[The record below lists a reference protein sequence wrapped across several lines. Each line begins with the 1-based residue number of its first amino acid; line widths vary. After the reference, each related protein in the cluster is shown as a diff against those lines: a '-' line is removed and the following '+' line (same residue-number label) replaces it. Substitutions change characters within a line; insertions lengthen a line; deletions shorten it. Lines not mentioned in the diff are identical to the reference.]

1 MQSKYIDINEYFAI
15 YKYMQREN
23 VLALQ
28 VALNTGLRIN
38 DVLKLRRSD
47 FQGNTFTYIAEK
59 TGKKGK
65 KTLPS
70 NLYKQLLSIAGE
82 NYIFPGRNSSSKHRT
97 RQAVWRD
104 MKKACKALGIDA
116 SGVSCHSARKTYSVN
131 VLKEF
136 GFTRAQRELQHSR
149 ADQTMLYVFSDI
161 LNTSEHNSTIFRN
174 DDAID
179 VIAQKIWEKLRF
191 WLENREKERKT

>member
-1 MQSKYIDINEYFAI
+1 MQSKYVDINEYYAI
-15 YKYMQREN
+15 YKYMQKEN

-28 VALNTGLRIN
+28 VSLNTGLRIN

-47 FQGNTFTYIAEK
+47 FVGNTFSYIAEK

-65 KTLPS
+65 KTIPAALR
-70 NLYKQLLSIAGE
+70 KQLFEIAGDT
-82 NYIFPGRNSSSKHRT
+82 YIFPGRNEPTKHRT

-104 MKKACKALGIDA
+104 IKKACESLGID
-116 SGVSCHSARKTYSVN
+116 SKGVSCHSARKTYSVN

-149 ADQTMLYVFSDI
+149 ADQTMLYVFSDVMSSAE
-161 LNTSEHNSTIFRN
+161 NRVTNFRN
-174 DDAID
+174 CDEINE
-179 VIAQKIWEKLRF
+179 IAEKIWEKLRY
-191 WLENREKERKT
+191 WLEKREKTRKT